1 MDEVSG
7 AGGEMDGRTRV
18 CEADGR
24 LARGED
30 HAREAAVRVE
40 GRRVRRKRQGEGRG
54 ETEDAEDVRTCGEAG
69 DRKAWDG
76 GGRRARAAAGRQRR
90 EERKSGG
97 AACGM
102 PLWNAFVP
110 NVASPTVAELR
121 RRGVFAWFGDVKD
134 ILARWEGDW
143 GCFEGVWLDYCGGI
157 SKRTQDVKHV
167 FERGVLARGG
177 VLAMACSSQDS
188 ALATQSDPIKP
199 VEFSMQIVQDAASAH
214 GYELIP
220 ALETSAG
227 NGKDGTDLLE
237 QQLAFHACSGTGAFS
252 SSWLEL
258 LDCLQAPPLPTRGI
272 GMHDG

>member
-1 MDEVSG
+1 M
-7 AGGEMDGRTRV
+7 GGTTRTASMMEWTTWRAQEGTWTDARACTRRMEGLHV
-18 CEADGR
+18 RRITRGTRQCAWRDDAYD
-24 LARGED
+24 ARGKWKDEAKRKTRRMFA
-30 HAREAAVRVE
+30 HAVKQAIARRGTAAEEAHVLLLDAKGAKSARAVR
-40 GRRVRRKRQGEGRG
+40 
-54 ETEDAEDVRTCGEAG
+54 
-69 DRKAWDG
+69 
-76 GGRRARAAAGRQRR
+76 
-90 EERKSGG
+90 

-134 ILARWEGDW
+134 ILAYWEDDW

-167 FERGVLARGG
+167 FERGVVARGG

-199 VEFSMQIVQDAASAH
+199 VEFSMRIVQEAASAH

-220 ALETSAG
+220 ALETSQG
-227 NGKDGTDLLE
+227 SGKDSTDLLE
-237 QQLAFHACSGTGAFS
+237 PAMGFP
-252 SSWLEL
+252 
-258 LDCLQAPPLPTRGI
+258 CLFRYRGI
-272 GMHDG
+272 FFLMVGVA